1 MNPESVVTEFCALWA
16 QADPDAIVEYFA
28 EDAVYHNI
36 PMEPVVGKSAIKDFI
51 TGFLGSFGGIAF
63 NVHHQVANGSIV
75 MNERTD
81 VFAINGKQIDLPVV
95 GVFEIAPDGKIV
107 AWRDYFDMTPLT
119 ALGN

>member
-1 MNPESVVTEFCALWA
+1 
-16 QADPDAIVEYFA
+16 
-28 EDAVYHNI
+28 
-36 PMEPVVGKSAIKDFI
+36 
-51 TGFLGSFGGIAF
+51 
-63 NVHHQVANGSIV
+63 

>member
-16 QADPDAIVEYFA
+16 QPDLDAIIEHFA

-36 PMEPVVGKSAIKDFI
+36 PMEPVVGKAAIKDFI
-51 TGFLGSFGGIAF
+51 TGFIGSFGGIAF

-119 ALGN
+119 ALEN